1 MMNPSVNS
9 YLFVDSVVRSK
20 YLREFLILITV
31 LKKIFSLTHSTN
43 MQTYKHKEAEKNSKQ
58 KEKRIKDKT
67 ANLDLVSVTAAP
79 PSSQLFI

>member
-1 MMNPSVNS
+1 M
-9 YLFVDSVVRSK
+9 FVDSVRSK

-31 LKKIFSLTHSTN
+31 LKLFFFSLTHSTN

-58 KEKRIKDKT
+58 KEKRIKEKT